1 MLTWLIGWLSAA
13 GTFVLSARDVG
24 AALLAGDDIGAMMI
38 ACCGNGDL
46 WFGEVV
52 DDGQFTAGLEARA
65 IGDCYDTECVG

>member
-1 MLTWLIGWLSAA
+1 MLVPHFLQGMTSE
-13 GTFVLSARDVG
+13 
-24 AALLAGDDIGAMMI
+24 GAMMI